1 MMAERLHWP
10 QTDEELE
17 TFKLRSRDAA
27 IKLYRQAAHRGDFET
42 QENLCRLAPLLF
54 TTRRELEEHGGTR

>member
-1 MMAERLHWP
+1 MAERFQWP
-10 QTDEELE
+10 QTDDELE

-27 IKLYRQAAHRGDFET
+27 IKLYRQAVRRGDLQT

-54 TTRRELEEHGGTR
+54 ITRRELEACGGTS

>member
-1 MMAERLHWP
+1 MVERFPWP

-27 IKLYRQAAHRGDFET
+27 IKLYRQAASRGDLET
-42 QENLCRLAPLLF
+42 QKNLCRLAPLLF
-54 TTRRELEEHGGTR
+54 TTRRQLEEHGGTR

>member
-1 MMAERLHWP
+1 MVQRFQWP

-17 TFKLRSRDAA
+17 AFKQRSRDAA
-27 IKLYRQAAHRGDFET
+27 FTLYRQAVFRGDRET

-54 TTRRELEEHGGTR
+54 TTRRELEEHGGAG

>member
-1 MMAERLHWP
+1 MVQRFQWP

-17 TFKLRSRDAA
+17 AFKLRSREAA
-27 IKLYRQAAHRGDFET
+27 FILYRQAALRGDRET

-54 TTRRELEEHGGTR
+54 TTCTELEEHGGAG